1 MNGTLRSWIFY
12 LQQRL
17 DSTTQKEHREL
28 AELVLQQLR
37 SAAPITIGAFFPQ
50 ALAEEDFSI

>member
-17 DSTTQKEHREL
+17 DMSTQKEHREI
-28 AELVLQQLR
+28 AELVLQKLR
-37 SAAPITIGAFFPQ
+37 VVAPVTINAFFPETK
-50 ALAEEDFSI
+50 AEEDFSV

>member
-17 DSTTQKEHREL
+17 DVTTQKEHREI
-28 AELVLQQLR
+28 AQLVLQELR
-37 SAAPITIGAFFPQ
+37 RVAPITIYAFFPETK
-50 ALAEEDFSI
+50 AEEDFSV

>member
-1 MNGTLRSWIFY
+1 MNGTIRSWIFY

-28 AELVLQQLR
+28 AELVLKELTKV
-37 SAAPITIGAFFPQ
+37 APVTFTAFFNK
-50 ALAEEDFSI
+50 

>member
-17 DSTTQKEHREL
+17 DITTQKEHREI
-28 AELVLQQLR
+28 AELVLKQLR
-37 SAAPITIGAFFPQ
+37 LVAPITINAFFPETV
-50 ALAEEDFSI
+50 LEETFSV